1 MRNTFNPITEQDRE
15 QDLLESVTEE
25 EIIFLWRSI
34 KTNGLSEEEAWNAVV
49 TGLALDR
56 AFAKN
61 KHVKEV
67 EH

>member
-1 MRNTFNPITEQDRE
+1 MRDTISLMEQDRE

-34 KTNGLSEEEAWNAVV
+34 KANGLSEEEAWNAVV

-61 KHVKEV
+61 KHLKAID
-67 EH
+67 H

>member
-1 MRNTFNPITEQDRE
+1 MRNTTSIIEQDRE

-34 KTNGLSEEEAWNAVV
+34 NANGLSEEEAWNAVV

-61 KHVKEV
+61 KHLKTID
-67 EH
+67 H